1 MTMQALTT
9 VPTANSTGDN
19 RSSLVWP
26 SRVVPWAAQVIVAG
40 ILAQTL
46 FFKFTYAPETRFIF
60 ESRGGRPVATIVG
73 LVELVCAV
81 LLLIPR
87 TATLGAALSLAVIGG
102 AIMTHLTSLGIEV
115 KNPNTGE
122 GDGGLLFGLALAVA
136 FGAFVV
142 LAFRWRHLPF
152 LGLLWEWKGSA
163 RAS

>member
-1 MTMQALTT
+1 MTTQTLAT
-9 VPTANSTGDN
+9 VPTRDRTSETQSG
-19 RSSLVWP
+19 LGWP
-26 SRVVPWAAQVIVAG
+26 AQMLPWVAQIVVAG

-60 ESRGGRPVATIVG
+60 ESRGGRPAATLVG
-73 LVELVCAV
+73 LAELVCVV

-87 TATLGAALSLAVIGG
+87 TAALGAALALTVIGG

-136 FGAFVV
+136 IGSLVV
-142 LAFRWRHLPF
+142 LAIRWRQLPYV
-152 LGLLWEWKGSA
+152 GRRWERRGSV
-163 RAS
+163 RVS